1 MNDEPFLGD
10 LEDERIRGAI
20 ELGIATH
27 PDQELVQRLIAAGRH
42 RTYVRRAEPQPEHEH
57 PGDAELEFYLAPIIP
72 DEDGEV
78 VPLIRL
84 PIGQLSQPPQG

>member
-1 MNDEPFLGD
+1 MTDEPFHAD

-20 ELGIATH
+20 ELGIAIH
-27 PDQELVQRLIAAGRH
+27 PDQQLVQRLIAAGRH
-42 RTYVRRAEPQPEHEH
+42 RTYARRAEPQAEHKH

-72 DEDGEV
+72 DEEGEV
-78 VPLIRL
+78 VPLIRI